1 MAADLVRR
9 ECVLIIA
16 GGNAAALAAKAA
28 TATIPIVFVTGDDPI
43 NIGLVTS
50 FYLLVCNI
58 IGIFFFFFFFFYL
71 KKLELIREVVPN
83 TGLIGV
89 LVNPRNPQAES
100 QARTAQVAAR
110 ALGLSTLILNAGSEN
125 DFDMAFATLAQQQAG
140 ALLITGDALFT
151 GQVDRLVALTVR
163 QAVPAIVAL
172 REFAAEGVLMT
183 YGASITEAYRQ
194 VGVYTGKI
202 LKGAKP
208 AELPIMQPTTFE
220 LVINLKTAK
229 SLGLEIP
236 STVLARADEVIE

>member
-1 MAADLVRR
+1 
-9 ECVLIIA
+9 
-16 GGNAAALAAKAA
+16 
-28 TATIPIVFVTGDDPI
+28 
-43 NIGLVTS
+43 
-50 FYLLVCNI
+50 
-58 IGIFFFFFFFFYL
+58 
-71 KKLELIREVVPN
+71 
-83 TGLIGV
+83 
-89 LVNPRNPQAES
+89 
-100 QARTAQVAAR
+100 
-110 ALGLSTLILNAGSEN
+110 
-125 DFDMAFATLAQQQAG
+125 MAFATLAQQRAG

-220 LVINLKTAK
+220 LVINLNTAK

-236 STVLARADEVIE
+236 STLLARADEVIE